1 MIVEEVRV
9 DELSKW
15 LLSRGFSLVETRETG
30 GFENILLRF
39 QGEGCEVRATRER
52 GVWSVGVAPPGGS
65 PDMPSKIWRC
75 YLDGVDPDVSAGPDS
90 IDVDISFV
98 YERLDDVGL
107 AVRRDGDIG
116 ERLRDINW
124 VIVKA
129 RLGLDPDMPRP
140 GKPGFG
146 ES

>member
-1 MIVEEVRV
+1 
-9 DELSKW
+9 
-15 LLSRGFSLVETRETG
+15 
-30 GFENILLRF
+30 
-39 QGEGCEVRATRER
+39 
-52 GVWSVGVAPPGGS
+52 
-65 PDMPSKIWRC
+65 MPSKIWRC

-98 YERLDDVGL
+98 YERLGDVGL